1 MRTIEDLI
9 QNVEK
14 YKTALLQKRFESKK
28 NVVGYV
34 VLNGQPR
41 ILKWYVPGLKQNMEN
56 EYTVLKKGSPALS
69 MPTPLEKDVDNNVLV
84 LSYIVGTNLCDIIN
98 DPSAFLDEKQ
108 RLMTQLADWLVDFH
122 RLFKTEDSF
131 VIRGDSSIKNFI
143 LSKNHIW
150 GVDFEESR
158 QGKPVEDVAGIC
170 ASLLSTDP
178 MFTEEKFLLCSTF
191 LESYRKAA
199 TWTIENINSEIAYA
213 LLEKIQWRPQD
224 EEVLRKYATK
234 IRDKGLHAASRH
246 NF

>member
-28 NVVGYV
+28 NTVGYV

-56 EYTVLKKGSPALS
+56 EFTVLKKGSPTLP
-69 MPTPLEKDVDNNVLV
+69 MPTPLEKDADNNVLV
-84 LSYIVGTNLCDIIN
+84 LSYIIGKNLCDLIN
-98 DPSAFLDEKQ
+98 DPAVPFEEKQ
-108 RLMTQLADWLVDFH
+108 HHLTQLADWLIAFH
-122 RLFKTEDSF
+122 TYFKTNDSF
-131 VIRGDSSIKNFI
+131 LIRGDATIRNFI
-143 LSKNHIW
+143 LGRDCLW

-158 QGKPVEDVAGIC
+158 PGKPIEDVAGIC
-170 ASLLSTDP
+170 ASILTTDP
-178 MFTEEKFLLCSTF
+178 MFTEEKFHLCASF

-199 TWTIENINSEIAYA
+199 KWSLENINSEIAYA

-224 EEVLRKYATK
+224 EDLLRKYASK
-234 IRDKGLHAASRH
+234 IRSKGLHAASRH
-246 NF
+246 NH